1 MLPTQATFLVPVG
14 LPVAMFYLLYNE
26 RAALK
31 TDGSKARIKY
41 DFLCGGYFPEF
52 YYWVTSR
59 THAHVRARM

>member
-1 MLPTQATFLVPVG
+1 M
-14 LPVAMFYLLYNE
+14 AMFYLLYNE